1 MFTGSYSE
9 KCDVYSFGLSFWEI
23 INERRVFPRYENN
36 LNALIKSRC
45 ENYETPP
52 ITDDMLP
59 RLVTLLER
67 CWDKNPRQRYVSSPP
82 SLCLLAVHASFCRL
96 ASLHFFRIFL

>member
-67 CWDKNPRQRYVSSPP
+67 CWDKNPRQRYVSPP
-82 SLCLLAVHASFCRL
+82 PHFDKVVRASFCRL
-96 ASLHFFRIFL
+96 ASLHFFPIFR